1 MPVFCIVFLQLSLLN
16 FSLCLVARFKAL
28 SNSSL
33 RTNNEYMYISI
44 FSLFIV
50 CLFSSEGVRAV
61 AAPFFRKCGENVAYR
76 MLSFTLTHIPI
87 AAIAANRLIIIVMF
101 IFLKPFLS
109 FFSILKSSTQ
119 SSFYTIF
126 QTKNLNSSSRVHLY
140 LYSLLRLIATVSQQT
155 FTLKILFHLSVSK
168 PSFNL
173 IALKTL
179 MPYFLKP
186 NLYYYS

>member
-33 RTNNEYMYISI
+33 RTNNEYICIFLSFS
-44 FSLFIV
+44 FSLFVSFRLKV
-50 CLFSSEGVRAV
+50 CGLLPLPSSESV
-61 AAPFFRKCGENVAYR
+61 GENVAYR

-126 QTKNLNSSSRVHLY
+126 Q
-140 LYSLLRLIATVSQQT
+140 
-155 FTLKILFHLSVSK
+155 
-168 PSFNL
+168 
-173 IALKTL
+173 LKTSIHHL
-179 MPYFLKP
+179 VFIFTFIHH
-186 NLYYYS
+186 

>member
-1 MPVFCIVFLQLSLLN
+1 
-16 FSLCLVARFKAL
+16 
-28 SNSSL
+28 
-33 RTNNEYMYISI
+33 MYISI
-44 FSLFIV
+44 FFISLFV
-50 CLFSSEGVRAV
+50 SFSSEGVRAV

-126 QTKNLNSSSRVHLY
+126 Q
-140 LYSLLRLIATVSQQT
+140 
-155 FTLKILFHLSVSK
+155 
-168 PSFNL
+168 
-173 IALKTL
+173 LKTSIHHL
-179 MPYFLKP
+179 VFIFTFIHY
-186 NLYYYS
+186 